1 MRRAL
6 PLLAGALLLAGC
18 TGTPRIPATAGVPVD
33 PALVTEWL
41 ASVRIGVASGAEG
54 GSGSFNWRQLGSRTS
69 LDVRGPL
76 GAGGLHVEAEDA
88 ELSVTGADGAR
99 VDAGAAREAIRARL
113 GVDLPL
119 AELRYWMLGLPAPG
133 SDAQVEG
140 HAAPPAR
147 TISQAGW
154 SVRYDEFVTAAGWSV
169 PARLTATAGGVRL
182 KAVIDDW
189 RIATPAGA
197 GPGVSR

>member
-1 MRRAL
+1 MRRAA

-18 TGTPRIPATAGVPVD
+18 AGTPRAPVVPGVPVD
-33 PALVTEWL
+33 PALVTEWN
-41 ASVRIGVASGAEG
+41 ASGRIGIASGGEG
-54 GSGSFNWRQLGSRTS
+54 GSGSFTWRQLGSRTS

-76 GAGGLHVEAEDA
+76 GAGGLHVEADGGD
-88 ELSVTGADGAR
+88 LSVTGADGAR
-99 VDAGAAREAIRARL
+99 VDAGAAREAIRTRL

-133 SDAQVEG
+133 SDAQVDE

-154 SVRYDEFVTAAGWSV
+154 NVRYDAFVTAAGWSV
-169 PARLTATAGGVRL
+169 PARLTATAGDVRL
-182 KAVIDDW
+182 KAIVDDW
-189 RIATPAGA
+189 RIETPAGTGSGA
-197 GPGVSR
+197 PR